1 MTVLELISSWTPEE
15 RSRYADLIAECLER
29 ERFLTD
35 LKIKIR
41 TSEEELERG
50 MDVLLSRLN
59 NFSRTVN
66 KVYSQ
71 IQDIYFRLAKGEG
84 NA

>member
-35 LKIKIR
+35 LKIKMR

-59 NFSRTVN
+59 HFSRTVN

-71 IQDIYFRLAKGEG
+71 IQDVYFRLAKGEG

>member
-1 MTVLELISSWTPEE
+1 MTVLELISHWTPEE

-35 LKIKIR
+35 LKIKIK
-41 TSEEELERG
+41 TSEEEMERE
-50 MDVLLSRLN
+50 MDVLLCRLN

>member
-1 MTVLELISSWTPEE
+1 MTVLELISHWTPEE

-41 TSEEELERG
+41 TSEEEMERE
-50 MDVLLSRLN
+50 MDVLLCRLN

-71 IQDIYFRLAKGEG
+71 IQDIYFRLAKGDG

>member
-35 LKIKIR
+35 LKIKMR

>member
-50 MDVLLSRLN
+50 MDVLLCRLN